1 MNALYAVFGFLSIAF
16 LFAVSLFSLVEFAAR

>member
-1 MNALYAVFGFLSIAF
+1 MNTLYAAFGFISIAF